1 MGLQNAMVSHYKGT
15 IIRTTHLSG
24 VLTDIGLALGYK
36 ARGLIVEKRRIV
48 LHLLIFAGF
57 LLGGILSAVV
67 HPYLKLQ
74 SFLLPAILSLA
85 LSISYWV
92 VYLYSTSTSHKD

>member
-36 ARGLIVEKRRIV
+36 ARGLIVENRRIV
-48 LHLLIFAGF
+48 LHLLIFIGF
-57 LLGGILSAVV
+57 LLGGILAASV

-74 SFLLPAILSLA
+74 SFLLPATLSLA

>member
-1 MGLQNAMVSHYKGT
+1 MVSHYKGT

-36 ARGLIVEKRRIV
+36 ARGLPVENRRIV

-57 LLGGILSAVV
+57 LLGGILAIFGISAIKVT
-67 HPYLKLQ
+67 
-74 SFLLPAILSLA
+74 
-85 LSISYWV
+85 SIFIAKE
-92 VYLYSTSTSHKD
+92 L